1 VRWRALSP
9 RRRLLFLF
17 LAGAIV
23 VLVVKI
29 VGSLMPGPATAI
41 RTDQPGT
48 VILVPGFGGDRDSLQ
63 PLADRIH
70 ADGRQAEILTLPGD
84 GTGDLLQQVSVLDKA
99 VNDAIQAGSPSV
111 DIVGYSAGGVVT
123 RLWVADDDGAK
134 KARRVITLGSPL
146 HGTQLAAA
154 GNALAPGACPT
165 ACQQLAPG
173 SPVLAPIGGA
183 AGLPWLSIWTEDDQT
198 VTPPDS
204 ARLPGAINVSLQQ
217 LCPGARLAH
226 GQLPTDSRVIALVL
240 TGLDQATLTAPAECP
255 KEGVS

>member
-1 VRWRALSP
+1 MSWRALSP
-9 RRRLLFLF
+9 RRRLLFALVAAVIVA
-17 LAGAIV
+17 LGAV
-23 VLVVKI
+23 VAVQLW
-29 VGSLMPGPATAI
+29 PGPATAV
-41 RTDQPGT
+41 RKDQPGT
-48 VILVPGFGGDRDSLQ
+48 VLLVPGFGGNRDSLQ

-70 ADGRQAEILTLPGD
+70 ADGRQAEILSLPGD

-99 VNDAIQAGSPSV
+99 VNDALRAGSPSV

-123 RLWVADDDGAK
+123 RLWVANDDGAK

-173 SPVLAPIGGA
+173 NPIIAPIGGA
-183 AGLPWLSIWTEDDQT
+183 AGVPWLSIWTEDDQT

-204 ARLPGAINVSLQQ
+204 ARLPDAINLSLQQ
-217 LCPGARLAH
+217 LCAGARVSH
-226 GQLPTDSRVIALVL
+226 EQLPTDPRVIDLVIA
-240 TGLDQATLTAPAECP
+240 GLDEGTLGAPSECP

>member
-1 VRWRALSP
+1 LSP
-9 RRRLLFLF
+9 RRRLLFALVAAVIVA
-17 LAGAIV
+17 LGAVIAV
-23 VLVVKI
+23 QLW
-29 VGSLMPGPATAI
+29 PGPATAV

-84 GTGDLLQQVSVLDKA
+84 GTGDLLQQVSVLDQA
-99 VNDAIQAGSPSV
+99 VSDALTAGSPSV

-123 RLWVADDDGAK
+123 RLWIAADNGAK

-183 AGLPWLSIWTEDDQT
+183 AGLPWMSIWTEDDQT
-198 VTPPDS
+198 VTPPDT
-204 ARLPGAINVSLQQ
+204 ARLPDAINVSLQQ

-226 GQLPTDSRVIALVL
+226 GQLPTDSRVMALVL
-240 TGLDQATLTAPAECP
+240 AGLDQATLTAPAECP
-255 KEGVS
+255 REGVS